1 MQKKNSHSRTVRF
14 TSLVL
19 VFLLGGQIFGPA
31 LRAQEAA
38 GPKLKIIILEGEGA
52 INNIHQRTAR
62 EPIIQVQDENN
73 RPVAGALV
81 LFTLPENG
89 ASGTFADGSKT
100 YMTTTDPFGKAVAH
114 GLKPN
119 KTEGAYQ
126 VAITVTFQSLKATAV
141 ISQTNVAGAAAAAA
155 GGVSGKLIA
164 ILAIAGAAAAGGI
177 VAATRGG
184 SSTNPTPTPTPTT
197 LSVGSPTVGPPK

>member
-1 MQKKNSHSRTVRF
+1 MQRRNANSGTVRL

-19 VFLLGGQIFGPA
+19 VFLLGGQVFGPA

-89 ASGTFADGSKT
+89 ASGTFANGSKT
-100 YMTTTDPFGKAVAH
+100 YMTTTDTQGKAVAH

-119 KTEGAYQ
+119 NTEGAFQ
-126 VAITVTFQSLKATAV
+126 VSVTATYQSLKATAT
-141 ISQTNVAGAAAAAA
+141 ISQSNVAGAAAAAA
-155 GGVSGKLIA
+155 GGISGKLIA
-164 ILAIAGAAAAGGI
+164 ILAIAGGAAAAGI

-184 SSTNPTPTPTPTT
+184 SSPSTPTPSPTT
-197 LSVGSPTVGPPK
+197 VSAGTPTVGPPK